1 MLVSSL
7 SSRAA
12 PHSRMHQ
19 SRPASAVPDWNVLPI
34 ENSTLNSSE
43 WMASQAMTAFLQD
56 IKSQDIK
63 RNYSSHV
70 VILDMPPMLLSD
82 EVITLLP
89 QIDCVLLVAAS
100 GLTTTSEISE
110 CNRHLQSANVVRL
123 VLNKVP
129 RIAHQYYYGS

>member
-1 MLVSSL
+1 M
-7 SSRAA
+7 
-12 PHSRMHQ
+12 
-19 SRPASAVPDWNVLPI
+19 
-34 ENSTLNSSE
+34 
-43 WMASQAMTAFLQD
+43 
-56 IKSQDIK
+56 
-63 RNYSSHV
+63 
-70 VILDMPPMLLSD
+70 ILDMPPMLLSD

-129 RIAHQYYYGS
+129 RIEHQYYYGS